1 MFNNSLVENYRA
13 FEPSQNWG
21 YPPGVKMIN
30 YVSDDMRRFI
40 NPHWTTFEPISPII
54 RFFLGVVIFFIL
66 KFGFITNTVTMYMF
80 TYKKQLRSSVN
91 NYIIALCLTELGH
104 MCTQMP
110 LYVYNVFNGG
120 VWQFGPLACQL
131 SGFCSTFFSTAA
143 IVLIAA
149 MSLERYNTIVVGL
162 KRPSSCSTIFAIF
175 SCWGY
180 AGLVSLSPFFGYG
193 SYSPEASLE
202 TCAFDYLQGYHKMFQ
217 TLDYTIW
224 IVFAKFFAPLLIIT
238 YCNFYMFLAFNKHEN
253 RLDDQTRQMNHS
265 AVKCQS
271 DVNENMRNDIR
282 YARLVMCNFLAWT
295 FISAPYIYVILQ
307 AALGDRKQVTPFVT
321 LLTSLLAKCTGIV
334 NPIILAWGDTKFR
347 AELKKNMHPFCFPFF
362 FITKAE
368 KHYEED
374 FTIGSGIPI
383 ET

>member
-1 MFNNSLVENYRA
+1 M
-13 FEPSQNWG
+13 
-21 YPPGVKMIN
+21 
-30 YVSDDMRRFI
+30 
-40 NPHWTTFEPISPII
+40 
-54 RFFLGVVIFFIL
+54 
-66 KFGFITNTVTMYMF
+66 
-80 TYKKQLRSSVN
+80 
-91 NYIIALCLTELGH
+91 
-104 MCTQMP
+104 
-110 LYVYNVFNGG
+110 
-120 VWQFGPLACQL
+120 
-131 SGFCSTFFSTAA
+131 
-143 IVLIAA
+143 
-149 MSLERYNTIVVGL
+149 
-162 KRPSSCSTIFAIF
+162 
-175 SCWGY
+175 
-180 AGLVSLSPFFGYG
+180 SLSPFFGYG

-202 TCAFDYLQGYHKMFQ
+202 TCAFDYLQGYHKVCGRGAVLEQFIFLIKHFLVCQQMFQ

-271 DVNENMRNDIR
+271 DVNENMSNDIR

-347 AELKKNMHPFCFPFF
+347 AVAILKLKYL
-362 FITKAE
+362 I
-368 KHYEED
+368 
-374 FTIGSGIPI
+374 II
-383 ET
+383 EWFNY